1 MDKLTNRIDYM
12 LNKENDD
19 YFINIDINKDV
30 EKILFDYQLLH
41 LYNLVTAFRTSN
53 IVLDGSDTGTGKTY
67 TSIATCKQLKLSP
80 IIICPKIMI
89 SEWQRVCDLFGVIPI
104 IIINYESAKT
114 IDNNFVRNVST
125 DKKKSE
131 YIWTTPRNSIIIFDE
146 VHRCKSPMTQN
157 YQLLLATKK
166 LKHVLMLSATLTD
179 KPSEFKIFGYMLNLY
194 NNLNKSSAW
203 IKARLYEDSTKLDK
217 KGLSSICSSI
227 YPSKGSRM
235 QISELKDRFPENK
248 VIANSYCIGDEH
260 KKIINKYIEDF
271 KKMDKS
277 SGDYLV
283 MHGNLRQYIELVKV
297 DIIKDLIHD
306 HMEDGFSIVVFLNYT
321 NSINKLAKYFN
332 TKCIV
337 NGEIDIPER
346 ERNIEMFQTGQS
358 KIIICNMS
366 VESISL
372 HDVNNIGRRLTLIS
386 PSFSSTK
393 LIQALGRTYRAG
405 SHSSCLQKIIF
416 CSDTYEEEICNKI
429 KKKLEFV
436 EKLNSNELME
446 IEDL

>member
-19 YFINIDINKDV
+19 YFINIDINKNV

-41 LYNLVTAFRTSN
+41 LYNLITAFRTN
-53 IVLDGSDTGTGKTY
+53 NAILDGSDTGTGKTY
-67 TSIATCKQLKLSP
+67 TSIATCKQLNLNP

-89 SEWQRVCDLFGVIPI
+89 SEWQRVCNLFGVNPI
-104 IIINYESAKT
+104 IIINYESAKG
-114 IDNNFVRNVST
+114 INNDYVKNISQ
-125 DKKKSE
+125 DKKKYE
-131 YIWTTPRNSIIIFDE
+131 YVWTIPRNTIVIFDE
-146 VHRCKSPMTQN
+146 VHRCKNPMTQN

-179 KPSEFKIFGYMLNLY
+179 KPSEFKIYGYMLNLY
-194 NNLNKSSAW
+194 NNLNKSSGW

-217 KGLSSICSSI
+217 NGLSSICSSI

-235 QISELKDRFPENK
+235 QISELKEKFPENK
-248 VIANSYCIGDEH
+248 VIANSYCISDEH
-260 KKIINKYIEDF
+260 KKIISKYIEDF
-271 KKMDKS
+271 KKMDKN

-297 DIIKDLIHD
+297 DIIRDLIHD
-306 HMEDGFSIVVFLNYT
+306 HMEDGFSIAIFLNYT

-337 NGEIDIPER
+337 NGEIGIAER
-346 ERNIEMFQTGQS
+346 EHNIEMFQTGQS

-372 HDVNNIGRRLTLIS
+372 HDVNNVGRRLTLIS
-386 PSFSSTK
+386 PSFSSTR
-393 LIQALGRTYRAG
+393 LIQTLGRTYRAG